1 MLIGCC
7 PEIAS
12 LCLNNS
18 SAQAHA
24 PDGGAKGEAA
34 KGGEQITVGD
44 NSRATDDAEPASDDD
59 QRERD
64 LLGGERENTREEGG
78 RG

>member
-1 MLIGCC
+1 M
-7 PEIAS
+7 
-12 LCLNNS
+12 
-18 SAQAHA
+18 
-24 PDGGAKGEAA
+24 
-34 KGGEQITVGD
+34 KGGEQIIVGD